1 MTISDYIASLIEQML
16 EDGGGEV
23 EMRRADLATKVGCVP
38 SQINYVI
45 TSRFTPE
52 RGYITESRR
61 GGGGYIR
68 IIRKD
73 MARSDHLM
81 HCFHAVGDTIGQ
93 NEAFAFISNLL
104 GSGII
109 TENEASVIGTAVS
122 DRALSALP
130 PLTRNRVRADILRH
144 IILTLIR

>member
-16 EDGGGEV
+16 EEGGGEV
-23 EMRRADLATKVGCVP
+23 EMRRSDLATRVGCVP

-68 IIRKD
+68 IVRKSMTRD
-73 MARSDHLM
+73 DRLM
-81 HCFHAVGDTIGQ
+81 HYFHATGDTIAQ
-93 NEAFAFISNLL
+93 NEAFAFISNML

-109 TENEASVIGTAVS
+109 TEREASVIGTAVS
-122 DRALSALP
+122 DRALSSLP
-130 PLTRNRVRADILRH
+130 PLSRNRVRADILRH